1 MENAARLFPDK
12 STTSLMRQ
20 MILDAIIVE
29 KVVEG
34 LVAVSGSLGI
44 GHVISLFRAKLSDV
58 VEEIPLPV

>member
-1 MENAARLFPDK
+1 
-12 STTSLMRQ
+12 MRQ